1 MDRNDVL
8 WQCQVHRW
16 LLLTSGYCTV
26 TILTPMAQ
34 EPLNFTVAATS
45 AAADRRQKTTATGS
59 TNRSTHRFVDL
70 VYVPYGTCMY
80 SHYRMSTSVKYCSNV
95 QYCTVAAAAARAPSS
110 ICIRVRVL
118 VLRYYSTLLVSFIYG
133 RASTVNDVLNFD

>member
-34 EPLNFTVAATS
+34 EPLNFIVAATS

-59 TNRSTHRFVDL
+59 TNRSTLETRFVDL
-70 VYVPYGTCMY
+70 VYVPYGTCML
-80 SHYRMSTSVKYCSNV
+80 YCITDKFKPHEA
-95 QYCTVAAAAARAPSS
+95 Y
-110 ICIRVRVL
+110 VL
-118 VLRYYSTLLVSFIYG
+118 VLGLP
-133 RASTVNDVLNFD
+133 